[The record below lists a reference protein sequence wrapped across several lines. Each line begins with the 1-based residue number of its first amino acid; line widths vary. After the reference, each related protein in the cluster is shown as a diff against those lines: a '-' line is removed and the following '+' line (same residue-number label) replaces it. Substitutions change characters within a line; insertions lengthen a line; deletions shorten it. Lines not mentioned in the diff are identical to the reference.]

1 MPLPYTATPIQPLLL
16 PEALR
21 AGINILV
28 KREDL
33 NHTHVSGN
41 KWWKLKYNLE
51 TALHQGHQTVLT
63 FGGAYSNHIYATAAA
78 AKRLKLTSIAIVRG
92 EETLPLNHT
101 LSFAKEQGMH
111 VHYVSRET
119 YRQKETSEFLGL
131 LHDQFGSFYQIPEGG
146 TNLLAIQGVAE
157 FARQLAQEVRFD
169 YVCLP
174 VGTGGTMAG
183 MIAGLDGT
191 AEVIGISV
199 LKNGDFLNRTV
210 EEWLQRFSSKAY
222 TNWSLETS
230 YHHGGYAKTTHELLT
245 LITHMNTHHHLPL
258 DAVYTAKMVWA
269 VSDLVQKGRFK
280 TGSTVLILH
289 TGGLQ
294 GSKGLIDR

>member
-1 MPLPYTATPIQPLLL
+1 MPLPYTATPIQQLLL
-16 PEALR
+16 PEALH

-41 KWWKLKYNLE
+41 KWWKLKYNLA
-51 TALHQGHQTVLT
+51 TAMRQGHQTVLT

-78 AKRLKLTSIAIVRG
+78 ANRLKLTSIAIVRG
-92 EETLPLNHT
+92 EETRPLNHT

-157 FARQLAQEVRFD
+157 FARQLAQEVTFD

-183 MIAGLDGT
+183 MIAGLEGA

-199 LKNGDFLNRTV
+199 LKNGAFLSGEV
-210 EEWLQRFSSKAY
+210 AGWLKKFSDIPYGK
-222 TNWSLETS
+222 WRIETS
-230 YHHGGYAKTTHELLT
+230 YHHGGYAKHTPELRA
-245 LITHMNTHHHLPL
+245 LIEEMKTGHALPL
-258 DAVYTAKMVWA
+258 DAVYTAKMVA
-269 VSDLVQKGRFK
+269 GVRDLIRVGAFNE
-280 TGSTVLILH
+280 GSTVLLLH

-294 GSKGLIDR
+294 GQYN

>member
-1 MPLPYTATPIQPLLL
+1 MPLLYTATPIQQLLL

-33 NHTHVSGN
+33 NHPHASGN

-51 TALHQGHQTVLT
+51 TAVQQGYQTVLT

-78 AKRLKLTSIAIVRG
+78 ANMVQLKSIGIIRG

-111 VHYVSRET
+111 VHYVSREA
-119 YRQKETSEFLGL
+119 YRQKEAPAFIDL
-131 LHDQFGSFYQIPEGG
+131 LQDKFGSFYLIPEGG
-146 TNLLAIQGVAE
+146 TNMSAIRGVAE
-157 FARQLAQEVRFD
+157 FARQLTQEVMFD

-174 VGTGGTMAG
+174 VGTGGTLAG
-183 MIAGLDGT
+183 MVAGLDGA
-191 AEVIGISV
+191 AEVMGISV
-199 LKNGDFLNRTV
+199 LKNGAFLKQTV
-210 EEWLQRFSSKAY
+210 EEWLQKFSNQPY
-222 TNWSLETS
+222 GNWSVETS
-230 YHHGGYAKTTHELLT
+230 YDHGGYAKTTPDLLT
-245 LITHMNTHHHLPL
+245 LIAQMNTHHNLPL
-258 DAVYTAKMVWA
+258 DTVYTAKMVWA
-269 VSDLVQKGRFK
+269 VLDLLQKGRFK
-280 TGSTVLILH
+280 SGSTVLMLH

-294 GSKGLIDR
+294 GLLG